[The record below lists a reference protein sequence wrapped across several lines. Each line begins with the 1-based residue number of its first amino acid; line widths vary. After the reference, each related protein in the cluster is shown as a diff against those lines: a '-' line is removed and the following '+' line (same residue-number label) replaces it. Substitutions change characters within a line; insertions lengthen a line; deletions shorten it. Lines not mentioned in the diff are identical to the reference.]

1 MVSQSASGA
10 PAISDARPTPRVLIV
25 DDEPMVRELIAAHL
39 AADGSISSGV
49 GSGEEALALLDREPF
64 DLVIL
69 DVGLPNMSGFDV
81 CRQIRTRSDVP
92 VIFVTAAGNLAERLH
107 GFDLGGDDYIVK
119 PMDAAELHRR
129 VRAVLRRHL
138 KRDDQPA
145 EVAGPDGVTMNL
157 RAHEVLVHGEEL
169 TLISLAID
177 GRTLSEGDYVLAPDS
192 LTIAQPPASFSLEI
206 ETEIRP
212 GENTKLD
219 GLYVSGGVFCTQC
232 EAEGFRRISFFPDR
246 PDVMAVYTTTIRA
259 ARARYPVLLS
269 NGNLVAEE
277 DLGDGVW
284 QLPVGHS
291 GRTPD
296 AQRGHLEIHVR
307 PVHRAVRRHR

>member
-92 VIFVTAAGNLAERLH
+92 VIFVTAAGNIAERLH

-119 PMDAAELHRR
+119 PMDAAELNRR

-138 KRDDQPA
+138 KRED
-145 EVAGPDGVTMNL
+145 EHEELNGPDGILMSL
-157 RAHEVLVHGEEL
+157 RAHEVHVDGEEL
-169 TLISLAID
+169 MLTPKEFSILRLLLERRGEVLTTDTISTHIWGYETFGQRNFVEAHVSRL
-177 GRTLSEGDYVLAPDS
+177 RSKLS
-192 LTIAQPPASFSLEI
+192 
-206 ETEIRP
+206 
-212 GENTKLD
+212 
-219 GLYVSGGVFCTQC
+219 SGGAPNVVSTVR
-232 EAEGFRRISFFPDR
+232 G
-246 PDVMAVYTTTIRA
+246 VGYVIR
-259 ARARYPVLLS
+259 
-269 NGNLVAEE
+269 
-277 DLGDGVW
+277 
-284 QLPVGHS
+284 
-291 GRTPD
+291 
-296 AQRGHLEIHVR
+296 
-307 PVHRAVRRHR
+307 